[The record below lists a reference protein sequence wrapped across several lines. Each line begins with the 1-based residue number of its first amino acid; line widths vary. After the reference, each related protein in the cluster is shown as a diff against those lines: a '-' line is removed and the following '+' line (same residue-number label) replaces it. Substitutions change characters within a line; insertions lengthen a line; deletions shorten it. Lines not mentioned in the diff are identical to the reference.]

1 MRAESGEIGPR
12 AECGLKAAKA
22 RLIFDFV
29 LCDVPVLRNPRF
41 RKLIWRLHMQ
51 VLALISRK
59 GGTGKSTLAIGLAGA
74 ALESGHNV
82 CVVEADPLGTVS
94 NWKRRRDR
102 AAPAVETV
110 HDGLSLLACLPRLAA
125 RGVTLAIIDTAGG
138 WSETFNSAVYVADLC
153 LITARPSLA
162 DIEAAGPA
170 LTAVR
175 AVNKPFAF
183 VLNQAPIR
191 SYRVGNAASALCD
204 AAAALELRDV
214 IALPAIAARSD
225 HQDALSLGLTV
236 TEFAGDGK
244 SAAEIR
250 ALWQW
255 VAGRLELARWRG
267 DTNSRGGRQYIGDN
281 ARRSSG
287 GSDDADHPRAR

>member
-1 MRAESGEIGPR
+1 
-12 AECGLKAAKA
+12 
-22 RLIFDFV
+22 
-29 LCDVPVLRNPRF
+29 
-41 RKLIWRLHMQ
+41 MQ

-138 WSETFNSAVYVADLC
+138 WSETFNTAVYVADLC

-175 AVNKPFAF
+175 AAKKPFAF

-204 AAAALELRDV
+204 ATAAFELRDV

-236 TEFAGDGK
+236 TELAGDGK

-255 VAGRLELARWRG
+255 VQGRLDSLAG
-267 DTNSRGGRQYIGDN
+267 VETPTAAVAAN
-281 ARRSSG
+281 ASAITQDGVRADLTMPIIPAHHDAGFGATTAANQETALHAAGSNFIDLVAFSSENRR
-287 GSDDADHPRAR
+287 PLFPKML

>member
-1 MRAESGEIGPR
+1 
-12 AECGLKAAKA
+12 
-22 RLIFDFV
+22 
-29 LCDVPVLRNPRF
+29 
-41 RKLIWRLHMQ
+41 MQ

-94 NWKRRRDR
+94 NWRRRRDR
-102 AAPAVETV
+102 AAPSVETV
-110 HDGLSLLACLPRLAA
+110 HDGLALLARLPTLAA

-138 WSETFNSAVYVADLC
+138 WSETFNTAVYVADLC

-175 AVNKPFAF
+175 AVKKPFAF

-204 AAAALELRDV
+204 AAAAFELRDV

-225 HQDALSLGLTV
+225 HQDGLGLGLTV
-236 TEFAGDGK
+236 TELAGDGK

-250 ALWQW
+250 GLWQW
-255 VAGRLELARWRG
+255 VTARLDSLSAQHVETVVPAIAAPAMMQDDVRSDLTMRTAPGQDHAIFGSATAANQETALHAAG
-267 DTNSRGGRQYIGDN
+267 
-281 ARRSSG
+281 
-287 GSDDADHPRAR
+287 